1 MNTPTYCR
9 TTGERIGNCKCLR
22 CTPPDTPKE

>member
-9 TTGERIGNCKCLR
+9 TTGERIGSCKCLR
-22 CTPPDTPKE
+22 CTPPDKPKE